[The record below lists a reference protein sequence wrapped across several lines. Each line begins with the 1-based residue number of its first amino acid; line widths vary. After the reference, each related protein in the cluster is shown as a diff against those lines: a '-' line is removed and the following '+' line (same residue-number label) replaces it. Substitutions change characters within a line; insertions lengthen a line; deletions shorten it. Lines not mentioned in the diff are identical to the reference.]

1 MYNLIA
7 VSMGEIALKGK
18 NRGYFEKKLTDRIK
32 RNIKDFEN
40 VTIYKDQGKV
50 FIEPANLEDVDGII
64 ERVRKIFGIVL
75 LSPCIKVEKNI
86 ETIENK
92 VLELCSHLIKNNGIK
107 SFKVQT
113 NRTDKDFEIKSLDF
127 NRRIGG
133 LILKNFN
140 DLHVDVHNPDIYIYI
155 DIKTDCYIYS
165 EKIKTV
171 GGLPIGTNGKG
182 LLLLSG
188 GIDSPVAGYM
198 MAKRG
203 VEIEALYF
211 HTYPFT
217 SERANEK
224 VKKLRDILEDYCGK
238 IRLRSINMLEIHK
251 AIKANCEEKN
261 TTILARRFMMRIAE
275 RIARK
280 NDIDILITG
289 ESLGQVASQT
299 IESMC
304 VIENAVEIPIIK
316 PLIGMDKTEIVKIS
330 KEIEAFETSI
340 LPYDDCCSIFAP
352 KHPATKP
359 RLENILKD
367 EANLDVQS
375 LIEVVLQ
382 TEEINYNKN

>member
-1 MYNLIA
+1 MYNLIS

-32 RNIKDFEN
+32 RNIKEFKN
-40 VTIYKDQGKV
+40 VSVFKDQGKV

-64 ERVRKIFGIVL
+64 EKVRKIFGIVL
-75 LSPCIKVEKNI
+75 LSPCIKVEKSI
-86 ETIENK
+86 EAIEKK
-92 VLELCSHLIKNNGIK
+92 VLELFDYLMKNNGIK
-107 SFKVQT
+107 SFKIQT

-127 NRRIGG
+127 NKKLGG
-133 LILKNFN
+133 LILDNFS
-140 DLHVDVHNPDIYIYI
+140 DARVDVHNPDVYIYV

-171 GGLPIGTNGKG
+171 GGMPIGTNGKG

-203 VEIEALYF
+203 VDIEALYF
-211 HTYPFT
+211 HTYPFS

-261 TTILARRFMMRIAE
+261 TTILARRFMMKIAE
-275 RIARK
+275 RIARE
-280 NDIDILITG
+280 NEIDILITG

-304 VIENAVEIPIIK
+304 VIENAVEIPIVK

-330 KEIEAFETSI
+330 KDIETFETSI
-340 LPYDDCCSIFAP
+340 LPYEDCCQIFAP

-359 RLENILKD
+359 KLENILKD
-367 EANLDVQS
+367 ESNLDVQN
-375 LIEVVLQ
+375 LIDVVLQ
-382 TEEINYNKN
+382 TEEINYN

>member
-7 VSMGEIALKGK
+7 VSMGEVALKGK

-32 RNIKDFEN
+32 RNVKEFEN
-40 VTIYKDQGKV
+40 VSIYKDQGKI
-50 FIEPANLEDVDGII
+50 FIEPSNSEDFDRII
-64 ERVRKIFGIVL
+64 EKVRKIFGIVL
-75 LSPCIKVEKNI
+75 LSPCIKVEKNVESI
-86 ETIENK
+86 EKKIIELFSYLVKNK
-92 VLELCSHLIKNNGIK
+92 GIK
-107 SFKVQT
+107 TFKVQT
-113 NRTDKDFEIKSLDF
+113 NRTDKEFEIKSLDF
-127 NRRIGG
+127 NRRLGG
-133 LILKNFN
+133 VILSNFN
-140 DLHVDVHNPDIYIYI
+140 DVNVDVHNPDVFIYV

-165 EKIKTV
+165 ERIKTV

-211 HTYPFT
+211 HTYPFS

-224 VKKLRDILEDYCGK
+224 VKKLRDLLEDYCGK

-251 AIKANCEEKN
+251 AIKANCLEKN

-275 RIARK
+275 RISK
-280 NDIDILITG
+280 ENGIDILITG

-304 VIENAVEIPIIK
+304 VIENAVDIPIIK
-316 PLIGMDKTEIVKIS
+316 PLVGMDKTEIVEIS
-330 KEIEAFETSI
+330 KEIGTFETSI
-340 LPYDDCCSIFAP
+340 LPYEDCCQIFAP

-359 RLENILKD
+359 KLDNILED
-367 EANLDVQS
+367 ENNLDIQN
-375 LIEVVLQ
+375 LIDTVIQ
-382 TEEINYNKN
+382 TLEIN

>member
-7 VSMGEIALKGK
+7 VSMGEVALKGK

-32 RNIKDFEN
+32 RNVKEFEN
-40 VTIYKDQGKV
+40 VSIYKDQGKI
-50 FIEPANLEDVDGII
+50 FIEPSNSEDFDRII
-64 ERVRKIFGIVL
+64 EKVRKIFGIVL
-75 LSPCIKVEKNI
+75 LSPCIKVEKNVESI
-86 ETIENK
+86 EKKIIELFSYLVKNK
-92 VLELCSHLIKNNGIK
+92 GIK
-107 SFKVQT
+107 TFKVQT
-113 NRTDKDFEIKSLDF
+113 NRTDKEFEIKSLDF
-127 NRRIGG
+127 NRRLGG
-133 LILKNFN
+133 VILSNFN
-140 DLHVDVHNPDIYIYI
+140 DIKVDVHNPDVFIYV

-165 EKIKTV
+165 ERIKTV

-211 HTYPFT
+211 HTYPFS

-224 VKKLRDILEDYCGK
+224 VKKLRDLLEDYCGK

-251 AIKANCEEKN
+251 AIKANCLEKN

-275 RIARK
+275 RISK
-280 NDIDILITG
+280 ENGIDILITG

-304 VIENAVEIPIIK
+304 VIENAVDIPIIK
-316 PLIGMDKTEIVKIS
+316 PLVGMDKTEIVEIS
-330 KEIEAFETSI
+330 KEIGTFETSI
-340 LPYDDCCSIFAP
+340 LPYEDCCQIFAP

-359 RLENILKD
+359 KLDNILED
-367 EANLDVQS
+367 ENNLDIQN
-375 LIEVVLQ
+375 LIDTVIQ
-382 TEEINYNKN
+382 TLEIN

>member
-32 RNIKDFEN
+32 RNIKEFKN
-40 VTIYKDQGKV
+40 VSIFKDQGKV

-64 ERVRKIFGIVL
+64 EKVRKIFGIVL
-75 LSPCIKVEKNI
+75 LSPCIKVEKNVESI
-86 ETIENK
+86 EKK
-92 VLELCSHLIKNNGIK
+92 VLELFAYLVKNNGIK
-107 SFKVQT
+107 SFKIQT

-127 NRRIGG
+127 NKKLGG
-133 LILKNFN
+133 LILDNFG
-140 DLHVDVHNPDIYIYI
+140 DARVDVHNPDVYIYV

-198 MAKRG
+198 LAKRG

-211 HTYPFT
+211 HTYPFS

-261 TTILARRFMMRIAE
+261 TTILARRFMMKIAE
-275 RIARK
+275 KIARE
-280 NDIDILITG
+280 NEIDILITG

-330 KEIEAFETSI
+330 KDIGAFETSI
-340 LPYDDCCSIFAP
+340 LPYEDCCQIFAP
-352 KHPATKP
+352 KHPVTKP
-359 RLENILKD
+359 KLENILKD
-367 EANLDVQS
+367 ESNLDVQN
-375 LIEVVLQ
+375 LIDVVLQ
-382 TEEINYNKN
+382 TEEINYN

>member
-7 VSMGEIALKGK
+7 VSMGEVALKGK

-32 RNIKDFEN
+32 RNVKEFEN
-40 VTIYKDQGKV
+40 VSIYKDQGKI
-50 FIEPANLEDVDGII
+50 FIEPSNLEDFDKII
-64 ERVRKIFGIVL
+64 EKVRKIFGIVL
-75 LSPCIKVEKNI
+75 LSPCIKVEKNVESI
-86 ETIENK
+86 EKRVIELFSYLVKNK
-92 VLELCSHLIKNNGIK
+92 GIK
-107 SFKVQT
+107 SFKIQT
-113 NRTDKDFEIKSLDF
+113 NRTDKEFEIKSLDF
-127 NRRIGG
+127 NRRLGG
-133 LILKNFN
+133 VILSNFN
-140 DLHVDVHNPDIYIYI
+140 DVKVDVHNPDIFIYV

-165 EKIKTV
+165 ERIKTV

-211 HTYPFT
+211 HTYPFS

-224 VKKLRDILEDYCGK
+224 VKKLRDLLEDYCGR

-251 AIKANCEEKN
+251 AIKANCIEKN
-261 TTILARRFMMRIAE
+261 TTILARRFMMKIAE
-275 RIARK
+275 RISK
-280 NDIDILITG
+280 ENGIDILITG

-304 VIENAVEIPIIK
+304 VIENAVDIPIIK
-316 PLIGMDKTEIVKIS
+316 PLVGMDKTEIVEIS
-330 KEIEAFETSI
+330 KEIGTFETSI
-340 LPYDDCCSIFAP
+340 LPYEDCCQIFAP

-359 RLENILKD
+359 KLDNILED
-367 EANLDVQS
+367 ENNLDIQN
-375 LIEVVLQ
+375 LIDTVIQ
-382 TEEINYNKN
+382 TLEIN

>member
-18 NRGYFEKKLTDRIK
+18 NRGYFEKKLTDRVK
-32 RNIKDFEN
+32 RNIKEFKDVSIF
-40 VTIYKDQGKV
+40 KDQGKI
-50 FIEPANLEDVDGII
+50 FIEPSNLEDVDGII
-64 ERVRKIFGIVL
+64 EKVRKIFGIVL
-75 LSPCIKVEKNI
+75 LSPCIKVEKNVESI
-86 ETIENK
+86 EKK
-92 VLELCSHLIKNNGIK
+92 VLDLFDHLVKNNNIK
-107 SFKVQT
+107 SFKIQT
-113 NRTDKDFEIKSLDF
+113 NRTDKEFEIKSLDF
-127 NRRIGG
+127 NRKLGG
-133 LILKNFN
+133 LILENFN
-140 DLHVDVHNPDIYIYI
+140 NVNVDVHNPDVYIYV

-211 HTYPFT
+211 HTYPFS

-224 VKKLRDILEDYCGK
+224 VKKLRDILEDYCGRIK
-238 IRLRSINMLEIHK
+238 LRSINMLEIHK
-251 AIKANCEEKN
+251 AIKANCDEKY

-275 RIARK
+275 KIARE

-304 VIENAVEIPIIK
+304 VIENAVEIPILK
-316 PLIGMDKTEIVKIS
+316 PLVGMDKTEIVKIS
-330 KEIEAFETSI
+330 KEIETFETSI
-340 LPYDDCCSIFAP
+340 LPYEDCCQIFAP

-359 RLENILKD
+359 KLENVL
-367 EANLDVQS
+367 ANEDKLDIQD
-375 LIEVVLQ
+375 LINTVLQ
-382 TEEINYNKN
+382 TTEFK